1 MSVSILCESVA
12 KKIQTS
18 VKSVISPCTGPS
30 PMSLSL
36 GNSGLTFAPREWQN
50 LPHHEDMSAPEKHP
64 AQTRVLVLEEHPL
77 LRHGVADYLN
87 SQPDIIVCGEADH
100 IRDARHKL
108 NECKPQL
115 LLTALRLGTGDSL
128 EFVKSLKSER
138 PALLILV
145 YSAFEETIF
154 AERALRAGAEG
165 YVMKK
170 APKEELLRAIRE
182 IMSGNIYVSHDVAM
196 RSFKKSLETRSENP
210 SARPS
215 IGIEKLSD
223 REMHI
228 FFLLGSG
235 LGNSQIAH
243 SLNLSVKTI
252 ESHRENIKHKLDLS
266 CSRDLVACAKKYV
279 EVTFVPSTDIIGR
292 GKKKVVGFPAA

>member
-1 MSVSILCESVA
+1 MA
-12 KKIQTS
+12 K
-18 VKSVISPCTGPS
+18 P
-30 PMSLSL
+30 
-36 GNSGLTFAPREWQN
+36 PR
-50 LPHHEDMSAPEKHP
+50 PEDMSAPEKHNVR
-64 AQTRVLVLEEHPL
+64 TRVLVLEEHPL
-77 LRHGVADYLN
+77 LRHGVADFLN
-87 SQPDIIVCGEADH
+87 SQPDIIVCGETDN
-100 IRDARHKL
+100 IRDARHKIQ
-108 NECKPQL
+108 ECKPQL

-128 EFVKSLKSER
+128 EFLKALKSER

-154 AERALRAGAEG
+154 AERAFRAGADG

-170 APKEELLRAIRE
+170 APKEELVTAVRE
-182 IMSGNIYVSHDVAM
+182 IVSGNIYVSHDVAM
-196 RSFKKSLETRSENP
+196 RAFKKSLETRSE
-210 SARPS
+210 SRLARS
-215 IGIEKLSD
+215 SVGIEKLSD

-235 LGNSQIAH
+235 LGNTQIAH

-279 EVTFVPSTDIIGR
+279 EVTFVPPTNIIPSS
-292 GKKKVVGFPAA
+292 GKKKVVRFPAA

>member
-1 MSVSILCESVA
+1 MA
-12 KKIQTS
+12 KKNGTIAHRAR
-18 VKSVISPCTGPS
+18 PY
-30 PMSLSL
+30 
-36 GNSGLTFAPREWQN
+36 
-50 LPHHEDMSAPEKHP
+50 MSAPEKHP
-64 AQTRVLVLEEHPL
+64 AKVRILILEEHPL
-77 LRHGVADYLN
+77 LRYGMAQFLD
-87 SQPDIIVCGEADH
+87 SQPDLTVCGETDN
-100 IRDARHKL
+100 IRDARHRIQ
-108 NECKPQL
+108 EYKPHL
-115 LLTALRLGTGDSL
+115 LLTALRLGTGDCL
-128 EFVKSLKSER
+128 EFLKALKSER

-154 AERALRAGAEG
+154 AERAFRAGADG

-170 APKEELLRAIRE
+170 APKEELLAAIRE

-196 RSFKKSLETRSENP
+196 RAFKRSLETRGEQQQS

-215 IGIEKLSD
+215 VGIEKLSD
-223 REMHI
+223 RETHI

-235 LGNSQIAH
+235 LGNSQIAN

-279 EVTFVPSTDIIGR
+279 EVTFVPPTNIIGR
-292 GKKKVVGFPAA
+292 GKKKVVRFPAA

>member
-1 MSVSILCESVA
+1 MSPQD
-12 KKIQTS
+12 KNP
-18 VKSVISPCTGPS
+18 VK
-30 PMSLSL
+30 
-36 GNSGLTFAPREWQN
+36 
-50 LPHHEDMSAPEKHP
+50 
-64 AQTRVLVLEEHPL
+64 TRIVVLEEHPL
-77 LRHGVADYLN
+77 LRHGIAHLLN
-87 SQPDIIVCGEADH
+87 SQEDMIVCGETDN
-100 IRDARHKL
+100 IRDARHKIQ
-108 NECKPQL
+108 ESKPHL

-128 EFVKSLKSER
+128 EFLKALKSER

-154 AERALRAGAEG
+154 AERAFRAGAEG

-252 ESHRENIKHKLDLS
+252 ESHREHIKHKLDLS

-279 EVTFVPSTDIIGR
+279 EVTFVPPTDMIGR

>member
-1 MSVSILCESVA
+1 
-12 KKIQTS
+12 
-18 VKSVISPCTGPS
+18 
-30 PMSLSL
+30 
-36 GNSGLTFAPREWQN
+36 
-50 LPHHEDMSAPEKHP
+50 MSAPEKHSVR
-64 AQTRVLVLEEHPL
+64 TRVLVLEEHQL
-77 LRHGVADYLN
+77 LRHGVAHFLN
-87 SQPDIIVCGEADH
+87 SEPDIIVCGETDN
-100 IRDARHKL
+100 ICDARNKL
-108 NECKPQL
+108 QECKPHL

-128 EFVKSLKSER
+128 EFLKALKSER

-154 AERALRAGAEG
+154 AERAFRAGADG

-170 APKEELLRAIRE
+170 APKEELLTAIRE
-182 IMSGNIYVSHDVAM
+182 IVSGNIYVSHDVAM
-196 RSFKKSLETRSENP
+196 RAFKKSLETRSEQQYS
-210 SARPS
+210 SARPTV
-215 IGIEKLSD
+215 GIEKLSD
-223 REMHI
+223 RETHI

-279 EVTFVPSTDIIGR
+279 EVTFVPPTNIISR
-292 GKKKVVGFPAA
+292 GKKKLVRFPAA

>member
-1 MSVSILCESVA
+1 MS
-12 KKIQTS
+12 T
-18 VKSVISPCTGPS
+18 
-30 PMSLSL
+30 
-36 GNSGLTFAPREWQN
+36 
-50 LPHHEDMSAPEKHP
+50 PEKHSVK
-64 AQTRVLVLEEHPL
+64 TRILILEEHPL
-77 LRHGVADYLN
+77 LRYGIAHFLN
-87 SQPDIIVCGEADH
+87 SQPDMIVYGETNN
-100 IRDARHKL
+100 IRDARHKIQ
-108 NECKPQL
+108 ECKPQL

-128 EFVKSLKSER
+128 EFLKALKAER

-154 AERALRAGAEG
+154 AERAFRAGADG

-170 APKEELLRAIRE
+170 APKDELLTAIRE
-182 IMSGNIYVSHDVAM
+182 IMSGSIYVSHDVAM
-196 RSFKKSLETRSENP
+196 RAFKKSLETRSEQQHR
-210 SARPS
+210 SARPT

-228 FFLLGSG
+228 FFLLGSD

-266 CSRDLVACAKKYV
+266 CSRDLLACAKKYV
-279 EVTFVPSTDIIGR
+279 EVTFVPPTNILGR
-292 GKKKVVGFPAA
+292 GKKKVVHFPAA

>member
-1 MSVSILCESVA
+1 MPP
-12 KKIQTS
+12 Q
-18 VKSVISPCTGPS
+18 
-30 PMSLSL
+30 
-36 GNSGLTFAPREWQN
+36 
-50 LPHHEDMSAPEKHP
+50 EKHS
-64 AQTRVLVLEEHPL
+64 QRTRVLVLEEHPL
-77 LRHGVADYLN
+77 LRHGVAEYLN
-87 SQPDIIVCGEADH
+87 SQPDIIVCGETDN
-100 IRDARHKL
+100 IRDARHKIQK
-108 NECKPQL
+108 CKPQL

-128 EFVKSLKSER
+128 EFLKALKSER
-138 PALLILV
+138 PTLLILV

-154 AERALRAGAEG
+154 AERAFRAGADG

-170 APKEELLRAIRE
+170 APKEELLTAVRE
-182 IMSGNIYVSHDVAM
+182 IVSGNIYVSHDVAM
-196 RSFKKSLETRSENP
+196 RAFKKSLETRSEQQHR
-210 SARPS
+210 STRPS

-235 LGNSQIAH
+235 LGNSEIAH

-279 EVTFVPSTDIIGR
+279 EVTFVPPANITGR
-292 GKKKVVGFPAA
+292 GKKKVVRFPAA

>member
-1 MSVSILCESVA
+1 ME
-12 KKIQTS
+12 KKHPTR
-18 VKSVISPCTGPS
+18 TY
-30 PMSLSL
+30 
-36 GNSGLTFAPREWQN
+36 
-50 LPHHEDMSAPEKHP
+50 MSALEKHS
-64 AQTRVLVLEEHPL
+64 AKSRILILEEHPM
-77 LRHGVADYLN
+77 LRYGVAHFLN
-87 SQPDIIVCGEADH
+87 SQPDIIVCGETDS

-108 NECKPQL
+108 QECKPQV

-128 EFVKSLKSER
+128 EFLKALKSER
-138 PALLILV
+138 PNLLILV

-154 AERALRAGAEG
+154 AERAFRAGADG
-165 YVMKK
+165 FVMKK
-170 APKEELLRAIRE
+170 APKEELLTAIRE

-196 RSFKKSLETRSENP
+196 RAFKKSLETRSDQQHR
-210 SARPS
+210 SAQPS

-223 REMHI
+223 RETHI

-235 LGNSQIAH
+235 LGNKQIAH

-279 EVTFVPSTDIIGR
+279 EVTFVPPSDLIGR
-292 GKKKVVGFPAA
+292 SKKKVVRFPRRDEEFRTSNKESRNAGKGLSR

>member
-1 MSVSILCESVA
+1 TDMIVCDKTDNIRHA
-12 KKIQTS
+12 RDKIQ
-18 VKSVISPCTGPS
+18 
-30 PMSLSL
+30 
-36 GNSGLTFAPREWQN
+36 Q
-50 LPHHEDMSAPEKHP
+50 
-64 AQTRVLVLEEHPL
+64 
-77 LRHGVADYLN
+77 
-87 SQPDIIVCGEADH
+87 
-100 IRDARHKL
+100 
-108 NECKPQL
+108 CKPQL
-115 LLTALRLGTGDSL
+115 LVTALPLGTGDSL
-128 EFVKSLKSER
+128 DFVKALKSER

-154 AERALRAGAEG
+154 AERALRAGADG

-170 APKEELLRAIRE
+170 APKEELLAAIRE
-182 IMSGNIYVSHDVAM
+182 IVSGSIYVSHDVAM
-196 RSFKKSLETRSENP
+196 RAFKKSLESRSEP
-210 SARPS
+210 QRSAPT

-235 LGNSQIAH
+235 LGNTQIAQ

-279 EVTFVPSTDIIGR
+279 EVTFVPPTDMIGR
-292 GKKKVVGFPAA
+292 AKKKVVR

>member
-1 MSVSILCESVA
+1 MP
-12 KKIQTS
+12 T
-18 VKSVISPCTGPS
+18 
-30 PMSLSL
+30 
-36 GNSGLTFAPREWQN
+36 
-50 LPHHEDMSAPEKHP
+50 PEKHP
-64 AQTRVLVLEEHPL
+64 AKTRILILEEHPL
-77 LRHGVADYLN
+77 LRRGVAHFLN
-87 SQPDIIVCGEADH
+87 SQPDMIVCGESDN
-100 IRDARHKL
+100 IRDARHKIH
-108 NECKPQL
+108 ESKPHL

-128 EFVKSLKSER
+128 EFLKALKSER

-154 AERALRAGAEG
+154 AERAFRAGAEG

-170 APKEELLRAIRE
+170 ASKEELLTAIRE
-182 IMSGNIYVSHDVAM
+182 IISGNIYVSHDVAM
-196 RSFKKSLETRSENP
+196 RAFKKSLETRAEQQH

-223 REMHI
+223 RETHI

-235 LGNSQIAH
+235 LGNTQIAH

-266 CSRDLVACAKKYV
+266 CSRDLLACAKKYV
-279 EVTFVPSTDIIGR
+279 EVTFVPPTNIISR
-292 GKKKVVGFPAA
+292 AKKKVVRFPAA

>member
-1 MSVSILCESVA
+1 M
-12 KKIQTS
+12 
-18 VKSVISPCTGPS
+18 
-30 PMSLSL
+30 
-36 GNSGLTFAPREWQN
+36 
-50 LPHHEDMSAPEKHP
+50 
-64 AQTRVLVLEEHPL
+64 EEHPL
-77 LRHGVADYLN
+77 LRHGVAEYLN
-87 SQPDIIVCGEADH
+87 SQPDMIVCGETDN
-100 IRDARHKL
+100 IRDARHKIHD
-108 NECKPQL
+108 CKPQL

-128 EFVKSLKSER
+128 EFLKALKSER

-154 AERALRAGAEG
+154 AERAFRAGADG
-165 YVMKK
+165 YVMKR
-170 APKEELLRAIRE
+170 APKEELLTAIRE
-182 IMSGNIYVSHDVAM
+182 IVSGNIYVSHDVAM
-196 RSFKKSLETRSENP
+196 RAFKKSLETRPEQQRSTH
-210 SARPS
+210 PS

-223 REMHI
+223 RETHI

-279 EVTFVPSTDIIGR
+279 EVTFVPPTNVISR
-292 GKKKVVGFPAA
+292 GKKKVVRFPAA